1 METLDTIVEFL
12 QNYQEYS
19 LAMIF
24 GMLILCGFGL
34 PIPEDITL
42 IAAGI
47 LSGIQV
53 NTTHG
58 HFVLMLCFCLA
69 GVLIGD
75 GIMFI
80 GGRLFGYKLQKYTP
94 LRKVLPPSRFAW
106 VQRQFRKYGVWALFF
121 ARFMPGLRAPIYLA
135 AGMSRRVSYLKF
147 LLLDGAAALISVP
160 VWVGMG
166 HYGAQNR
173 DNLARW
179 MSNGHN
185 ITLVVIGVVILAVV
199 ILVIRNRKKAK
210 KEKQNEAQ
218 NAGEEST
225 DAKKEA

>member
-1 METLDTIVEFL
+1 METLEAVVEFL

>member
-1 METLDTIVEFL
+1 METLETIVEFL

-47 LSGIQV
+47 LSG
-53 NTTHG
+53 
-58 HFVLMLCFCLA
+58 
-69 GVLIGD
+69 LIGD

>member
-1 METLDTIVEFL
+1 
-12 QNYQEYS
+12 
-19 LAMIF
+19 
-24 GMLILCGFGL
+24 
-34 PIPEDITL
+34 
-42 IAAGI
+42 
-47 LSGIQV
+47 
-53 NTTHG
+53 
-58 HFVLMLCFCLA
+58 
-69 GVLIGD
+69 
-75 GIMFI
+75 
-80 GGRLFGYKLQKYTP
+80 
-94 LRKVLPPSRFAW
+94 
-106 VQRQFRKYGVWALFF
+106 
-121 ARFMPGLRAPIYLA
+121 
-135 AGMSRRVSYLKF
+135 MSRRVSYLKF

>member
-1 METLDTIVEFL
+1 METLETIVEFL

-94 LRKVLPPSRFAW
+94 LQKVLPSSRFAW

-210 KEKQNEAQ
+210 KEA
-218 NAGEEST
+218 
-225 DAKKEA
+225 

>member
-1 METLDTIVEFL
+1 METLEAVVEFL

-53 NTTHG
+53 NSTHG
-58 HFVLMLCFCLA
+58 HFALMLAFCLA

-80 GGRLFGYKLQKYTP
+80 GGRVFGYKLQKYTP
-94 LRKVLPPSRFAW
+94 LRKVLPRAGLPGFSASSGNTASGPCSSRGSCP
-106 VQRQFRKYGVWALFF
+106 VS
-121 ARFMPGLRAPIYLA
+121 GLL
-135 AGMSRRVSYLKF
+135 
-147 LLLDGAAALISVP
+147 
-160 VWVGMG
+160 
-166 HYGAQNR
+166 
-173 DNLARW
+173 
-179 MSNGHN
+179 
-185 ITLVVIGVVILAVV
+185 
-199 ILVIRNRKKAK
+199 
-210 KEKQNEAQ
+210 
-218 NAGEEST
+218 ST
-225 DAKKEA
+225 WQPA

>member
-1 METLDTIVEFL
+1 METLETIVEFL

-94 LRKVLPPSRFAW
+94 LRKVLPPSRVAW
-106 VQRQFRKYGVWALFF
+106 VPRQFRKYGVWALFF

>member
-1 METLDTIVEFL
+1 METLETIVEFL

-199 ILVIRNRKKAK
+199 ILVIRNGKKAK

>member
-1 METLDTIVEFL
+1 METLEAVVEFL

-58 HFVLMLCFCLA
+58 HFLLMLAFCLA

-121 ARFMPGLRAPIYLA
+121 ARFMPGLRAPIYLT

-173 DNLARW
+173 ENLARW
-179 MSNGHN
+179 MSNGQHV
-185 ITLVVIGVVILAVV
+185 TLFIVGVVILAVV
-199 ILVIRNRKKAK
+199 ILIIRNRKKAK
-210 KEKQNEAQ
+210 KAAAEEAV
-218 NAGEEST
+218 NG
-225 DAKKEA
+225 K

>member
-1 METLDTIVEFL
+1 METLETIVEFL

-121 ARFMPGLRAPIYLA
+121 ARFMPGLRAPIA

>member
-1 METLDTIVEFL
+1 METLEAVVEFL

-58 HFVLMLCFCLA
+58 HFALMLCFCLA

-80 GGRLFGYKLQKYTP
+80 GGRVFGYKLQKYTP

-106 VQRQFRKYGVWALFF
+106 VQRQFRKYGVWAL
-121 ARFMPGLRAPIYLA
+121 LREVH
-135 AGMSRRVSYLKF
+135 AGTQGSYLPYGWNEQARQ
-147 LLLDGAAALISVP
+147 LPQVP
-160 VWVGMG
+160 
-166 HYGAQNR
+166 AP
-173 DNLARW
+173 
-179 MSNGHN
+179 
-185 ITLVVIGVVILAVV
+185 
-199 ILVIRNRKKAK
+199 
-210 KEKQNEAQ
+210 
-218 NAGEEST
+218 
-225 DAKKEA
+225 

>member
-1 METLDTIVEFL
+1 METLETIVEFL

-42 IAAGI
+42 I
-47 LSGIQV
+47 
-53 NTTHG
+53 
-58 HFVLMLCFCLA
+58 
-69 GVLIGD
+69 
-75 GIMFI
+75 
-80 GGRLFGYKLQKYTP
+80 
-94 LRKVLPPSRFAW
+94 
-106 VQRQFRKYGVWALFF
+106 
-121 ARFMPGLRAPIYLA
+121 A